1 MCLTFRKSNISIKE
15 AEARIKTV
23 KKQKTVYKMFR
34 FVKNRDKIRLYAPI
48 KTFEYHLGQQY
59 TSKIDIQKG
68 FYGGAIVEAGLH
80 AFNRKK
86 GYMRGMDRSPDMY
99 VLIPCTIP
107 VGGRY
112 ILGTDNEIV
121 SDTLVLPDSFIC
133 KGEEYNINY

>member
-15 AEARIKTV
+15 AEEKIKTV

-34 FVKNRDKIRLYAPI
+34 FYKTGDKIKLYAPI
-48 KTFEYHLGQQY
+48 KAFEYHLGQRY
-59 TSKIDIQKG
+59 TSKIDIQKSY
-68 FYGGAIVEAGLH
+68 YGNVVVEAGLH
-80 AFNRKK
+80 AFHRKK
-86 GYMRGMDRSPDMY
+86 GYMRGMDRSPHMY
-99 VLIPCTIP
+99 VLIPCIIP
-107 VGGRY
+107 AGGRY